1 MTYHRQGRSHD
12 QSFTGVGVPSVLCG
26 FSGPGEGAA
35 AWWWHTPDDT
45 LDKIDDA
52 NLVRDTQVYL
62 LTCWRLCTVPVLPFD
77 FTETANELRDQLHE
91 LQESSDGRFD
101 LTPLLAQADALH
113 ADAERLNAAA
123 AACDDAACAERLNTA
138 VMAVAHAL
146 IPVNYTKAGPY
157 EVDLALGSPALPGLA
172 PVGDLGAMDA
182 TSDDA
187 RFLRTRLVRERNRVW
202 HAIMTARQA
211 IARAL

>member
-1 MTYHRQGRSHD
+1 
-12 QSFTGVGVPSVLCG
+12 
-26 FSGPGEGAA
+26 
-35 AWWWHTPDDT
+35 
-45 LDKIDDA
+45 
-52 NLVRDTQVYL
+52 
-62 LTCWRLCTVPVLPFD
+62 VPVLPFD
-77 FTETANELRDQLHE
+77 FTETANELHDQLHE
-91 LQESSDGRFD
+91 LQESADGRFD

-123 AACDDAACAERLNTA
+123 AACGDAACAERLNTA